1 MTTEKF
7 MESRT
12 ELELKVLQFLRETG
26 EPLDIEFYMDN
37 PDFHVLDEFAEGYGN
52 KRDGFSVYNIDGDI
66 ELESKINEFLRI
78 SQKDRETGE
87 HKSDEFILVIDLIGE
102 LGL

>member
-26 EPLDIEFYMDN
+26 EPMEVEFYMDN
-37 PDFHVLDEFAEGYGN
+37 PDFHVLDEFVEGYGN
-52 KRDGFSVYNIDGDI
+52 NRDGFSVYNPDGDI
-66 ELESKINEFLRI
+66 ELESKIKEFLKI
-78 SQKDRETGE
+78 AKKDRETGD
-87 HKSDEFILVIDLIGE
+87 HRSDEFTVIIDLIGE

>member
-12 ELELKVLQFLRETG
+12 ELELKVLQFLRETC
-26 EPLDIEFYMDN
+26 EPLNIEFYIDN
-37 PDFHVLDEFAEGYGN
+37 PDFHVLDEFVEGYGN
-52 KRDGFSVYNIDGDI
+52 KRNGFSAYNTDGDI

-78 SQKDRETGE
+78 CQKDRETGE
-87 HKSDEFILVIDLIGE
+87 HTSDDFTLVIDLIGE

>member
-26 EPLDIEFYMDN
+26 EPMEVEFYMDN
-37 PDFHVLDEFAEGYGN
+37 PDFHVLDEFVEGYGN
-52 KRDGFSVYNIDGDI
+52 KNNGFSVYNPDGDI
-66 ELESKINEFLRI
+66 ELESMIKEFLRI
-78 SQKDRETGE
+78 AQKDRQIGDCT
-87 HKSDEFILVIDLIGE
+87 SDEFKLVCELIGE